1 MEETEELLEDDNGKS
16 VTVARILDIAFE
28 LFAARGIEPVT
39 MEDIAQKAKIAPA
52 PLYRYFESKDNLVV
66 RTATQAWITQM
77 EDVLPNI
84 VKPKYTNSTGYAQ
97 LEQIFILFVK
107 LYEKHQDFLRFIY
120 LFDAFAVK
128 EKIHKDQMTNY
139 ESKILLVKEIISVA
153 IQKGIASI
161 AVHTNLDKA
170 DGGVN
175 DCLCKN
181 LHLTNCKPI
190 CNRTGR
196 AGILQKEMSPMDFAQ
211 HVKDCLGTSVQ
222 VKVGKN
228 SIKTVAVVSGG
239 GGEFL
244 QDALD
249 EGKADAFVTGEMKHH
264 MWLKVKDATCVVAG
278 HYATEN
284 VVVSS
289 LCSLLNEK
297 LPDVEWLCYL
307 GEAPYQTV

>member
-1 MEETEELLEDDNGKS
+1 MEETEELLEDENGKS

-139 ESKILLVKEIISVA
+139 ESKILLVKEIISVS
-153 IQKGIASI
+153 IQKGIEDGSI
-161 AVHTNLDKA
+161 NKKYAKA
-170 DGGVN
+170 G
-175 DCLCKN
+175 
-181 LHLTNCKPI
+181 
-190 CNRTGR
+190 
-196 AGILQKEMSPMDFAQ
+196 
-211 HVKDCLGTSVQ
+211 
-222 VKVGKN
+222 
-228 SIKTVAVVSGG
+228 
-239 GGEFL
+239 
-244 QDALD
+244 DALYFTLIHTFFSTAQKLALSGNLLD
-249 EGKADAFVTGEMKHH
+249 MDSQMNGAKQ
-264 MWLKVKDATCVVAG
+264 L
-278 HYATEN
+278 
-284 VVVSS
+284 
-289 LCSLLNEK
+289 SLLADILLDGLK
-297 LPDVEWLCYL
+297 
-307 GEAPYQTV
+307 